1 MRIKHIDPSKLTIL
15 KRVILFPVFFLSV
28 VFLVFSFSPIVAWAA
43 APNQPSNLTATA
55 TSSSQI
61 DLSWTDNSTDETGFS
76 IERKTEAS
84 GTYAVIGSVG
94 PNVTTYSSKNLIQTT
109 TYYYRVRAKAGSTY
123 STYTDEVSAT
133 ALPMNPPSNLTATAT
148 SSSQIDLSWTDNSTD
163 ETAFSIERKT
173 GASGTYAVIGSVGP
187 NVTTYSSKNLIQ
199 TTTYYYR
206 VRAKAGSTYS
216 MYTDEVSATALPMN
230 LPSNLTAMV
239 VSSSQI
245 DLTWTDNSTDE
256 TAFSIER
263 KTGASGTYAVIGS
276 VGPNVTTYSSKN
288 LIQTTTYYYR
298 VRAKAGS
305 TYSTYTDEV
314 SATALPMNLPSNLTA
329 MVVSSSEIDL
339 TWTDNSTD
347 ETGFSIERKTGA
359 SGAYAVIGSVGS
371 SVTTYSSKNLIQT
384 TTYYY
389 RVRAKAGSTYSAY
402 TDEVSAAAL
411 PMNPPSGLTATA
423 VSSSQID
430 LSWTD
435 NSTDETGFSIE
446 RKTGASGAYAVIGS
460 VGSSVTTYSS
470 KNLIQTTTYYY
481 RVRAK
486 AGSTYSM
493 YTDEVSATA
502 LPMNLPSNLTAIV
515 VSSSQIDLSWSDNS
529 TDESGF
535 SIERKTGASGTYA
548 VIGTV
553 GPNVTTYS
561 SKNLNQTLT
570 YYYRVRAKAGST
582 YSAYTDEVS
591 ASTGADVTPP
601 TGSVVINSG
610 TAFTNSTTV
619 TLTLSS
625 TDIGSGVASM
635 QFSNDNVAWS
645 APESY
650 ATTKSWTL
658 STGDGAKTVYAKF
671 KDNANNWSIAIP
683 SNTITLDS
691 TPPLVTVT
699 SPAAGF
705 TNNKTPLLSYAF
717 SDGTVI
723 VKLDGVVV
731 SKVSG
736 NNLDSLP
743 DGQHIIRIE
752 SADAANNV
760 GFAEVNMTVDT
771 IAPAITITAPTAGY
785 INNKTPL
792 LNYTASEGTVVVKV
806 DGAVV
811 SKVSGTNLDT
821 LPDGPHIVRVES
833 TDAANNTGHAEVNF
847 TVDTMPPVLTISS
860 PVAGSTN
867 NNTPLLNY
875 TVSDGTVVVKVDG
888 TVVSKVS
895 GNNLDSL
902 PDGQHTIKVESTDA
916 ANNTGFAEV
925 AFTITI
931 ADSTP
936 PTTSL
941 LCIPSSPDGANGW
954 FKTIP
959 TITLT
964 SNESGTT
971 YYQWGSDAY
980 NFSRQTQEW
989 VSDGTPLNI
998 RGDDV
1003 GDWYT
1008 LPFSFSFYGTSYN
1021 KVFLSSNGLMSFESE
1036 NADYYDETGLSSRLA
1051 IAPLWDDLVTDTR
1064 VGDDIYAFQPD
1075 ADSIG
1080 FRWQAVTY
1088 GSDDDSN
1095 FEVILY
1101 RDGRIRFNYST
1112 QNGGLYGTIGI
1123 SKGDGINYSI
1133 AYDGDISATNHI
1145 SSIIFIPKEWN
1156 VYTVPFTT
1164 ISEENT
1170 LYYYS
1175 IDSSGN
1181 IEASKNQLFKVDVT
1195 APIVTITSPQAGFTN
1210 NKTPVLSYTLSGTT
1224 SISSVI
1230 VDGAMVNKTSGDTLD
1245 PLSEGSHSV
1254 RVDVVDYAGNAAFE
1268 AVFFMVVSFAPS
1280 VSIES
1285 PATGATNNNTP
1296 LLNYTVNYGTVTVK
1310 VDGVAVNKASGDY
1323 LDMLADG
1330 SHTVRVESVDASG
1343 ATNFAEVGFIVDIT
1357 PPMASSMPNFIRIA
1371 AGDTHSA
1378 AITSDGNMWWWGYM
1392 IEFGYRN
1399 AAMPSAIGAARSWT
1413 DISSGFE
1420 GSLALKSDGSLW
1432 GWGADP
1438 YINISN
1444 YNEFTPGRIGVEAD
1458 WTAMSAKG
1466 VFGLGATM
1474 LKNDGTLWGLGRG
1487 QTLRQIGSDANWV
1500 AVSNGE
1506 EHIVALKSDGSLWAW
1521 GNNEYGQLGDGSGA
1535 SQDTLIRIGSDTN
1548 WSAISAGVYHTVAL
1562 KSDGTL
1568 WAWGN
1573 NEYGQLGD
1581 GSGVDQDT
1589 PIRIGSDTN
1598 WSSISAGGYHAIA
1611 LKSDGSLWAWGNNEC
1626 DPHEGGQLG
1635 DGSQVDRYTPIRI
1648 GTDTNWSAISAG
1660 ECHTVAL
1667 KTDGSLWTWGV
1678 NWGNASNDYGYRGG
1692 WTRPH
1697 NIYSTDDAILISNGS
1712 ATTSATFVTLTL
1724 NAWDVTSGVAFMK
1737 FSNDGTTWSSPE
1749 PYAATRNWM
1758 LGSKNGTKTVYAM
1771 FQDAAGN
1778 WSSVYSASIL
1788 LDAGP
1793 TEVTITSP
1801 IAGFTQSKTPLLNF
1815 MINKGDTTN
1824 SVKVDGIVVNKVS
1837 GNTLDILDEGSHVVR
1852 VEAVDANGLM
1862 GYAEVS
1868 FTVDSVV
1875 PSVTITAPVA
1885 GITDTHKPILAYTV
1899 TEGTVV
1905 VKVDGVIVDKV
1916 SGNTLDPLVNGD
1928 HTVRVEAADIA
1939 GNIGAAEVTF
1949 NVASLAP
1956 TVTITSPTSG
1966 ISNNKTPTLTYR
1978 VSDGTVVVKVDG
1990 NMVNKVS
1997 GNMLDSLSDG
2007 SHIVRVEAVNSAN
2020 YSDYAE
2026 VTFTVDTVAPT
2037 VTISSPVSGVT
2048 NLDSQPLIYS
2058 VSDGSVTVKLDGAVV
2073 STVSGGTLDA
2083 LVDSDHTVRVEAR
2096 DIANN
2101 IGFAEVTFTVDSASA
2116 GNDDTNIY
2124 CMGTGTVLVS
2134 PSSFTNDIN
2143 VPSSNNDVWIASP
2156 LNNSTINSTKTIIKG
2171 AMDTTIP
2178 INTVSVIVTNNT
2190 GSTSYLAQVNGKYF
2204 AAQVSLSAG
2213 DNTITVTATDQNSG
2227 KHQASVSVTGTVQSN
2242 NVELQASPNIG
2253 IPTLKESGQ
2262 TLLDVSLMTSVS
2274 LTTTVESYAWDFNGS
2289 GTNQLTCY
2297 SHSNVNVSYEY
2308 VGLYLTTVTVN
2319 DTVGNRYME
2328 TKIMNVLDI
2337 TSTDALFKQIWNGMK
2352 NKLSSQDVE
2361 GAVSY
2366 ISNNGARAKYRNVFQ
2381 QLLPQLP
2388 AIAGNM
2394 KDVSLDY
2401 VSSDVA
2407 EYRINRTENVSG
2419 QTTEITYFIYFRKDE
2434 NGVWQLESF

>member
-1 MRIKHIDPSKLTIL
+1 MRNKHIGPCESAILT
-15 KRVILFPVFFLSV
+15 RAILFSVFFLAA
-28 VFLVFSFSPIVAWAA
+28 FLLVFSFAPTVVAAA
-43 APNQPSNLTATA
+43 APNPPSNITATVV
-55 TSSSQI
+55 SSSQI
-61 DLSWTDNSTDETGFS
+61 DLSWTDNSTDESGFS
-76 IERKTEAS
+76 IERKTGVS
-84 GTYAVIGSVG
+84 GTYAVIGSVGSNVTTYSSKNLIQTMTYYYRVRAKSGTTYSVYTDEVSATALPMNPPSGLAVMVVSSSQIDLSWTDNSTDESGFSIERKTGVSGTYAMIGSVG
-94 PNVTTYSSKNLIQTT
+94 PNVTTYSSKNLIQTM
-109 TYYYRVRAKAGSTY
+109 TYYYRMRAKSGSTY
-123 STYTDEVSAT
+123 SAYTDEVSAT
-133 ALPMNPPSNLTATAT
+133 ALPMNPPSGLTAMVV

-163 ETAFSIERKT
+163 ESGFSIERKTGVSGTYAVIGSVGSNVTTYSSKNLIQTMTYYYRVRAKSGSTYSAYTDEVSATALPMNPPSGLTVMVVSSSQIDLSWTDNSTDESGFSIERKT

-199 TTTYYYR
+199 TMTYYYR
-206 VRAKAGSTYS
+206 VRAKSGSTYS
-216 MYTDEVSATALPMN
+216 AYTDEVSATALPMN
-230 LPSNLTAMV
+230 
-239 VSSSQI
+239 
-245 DLTWTDNSTDE
+245 
-256 TAFSIER
+256 
-263 KTGASGTYAVIGS
+263 
-276 VGPNVTTYSSKN
+276 
-288 LIQTTTYYYR
+288 
-298 VRAKAGS
+298 
-305 TYSTYTDEV
+305 
-314 SATALPMNLPSNLTA
+314 
-329 MVVSSSEIDL
+329 
-339 TWTDNSTD
+339 
-347 ETGFSIERKTGA
+347 
-359 SGAYAVIGSVGS
+359 
-371 SVTTYSSKNLIQT
+371 
-384 TTYYY
+384 
-389 RVRAKAGSTYSAY
+389 
-402 TDEVSAAAL
+402 
-411 PMNPPSGLTATA
+411 PPSGLTAMV

-435 NSTDETGFSIE
+435 NSTDESGFSIE
-446 RKTGASGAYAVIGS
+446 RKTGVSGTYAVIGS
-460 VGSSVTTYSS
+460 VGSNVTTYSS
-470 KNLIQTTTYYY
+470 KNLIQTMTYYY

-486 AGSTYSM
+486 SGTTYSV
-493 YTDEVSATA
+493 YTDEV
-502 LPMNLPSNLTAIV
+502 N
-515 VSSSQIDLSWSDNS
+515 
-529 TDESGF
+529 
-535 SIERKTGASGTYA
+535 
-548 VIGTV
+548 
-553 GPNVTTYS
+553 
-561 SKNLNQTLT
+561 
-570 YYYRVRAKAGST
+570 
-582 YSAYTDEVS
+582 

-601 TGSVVINSG
+601 TGSVLING
-610 TAFTNSTTV
+610 GAAFTNSTTV
-619 TLTLSS
+619 TLTLSA
-625 TDIGSGVASM
+625 TDSGSGVASM
-635 QFSNDNVAWS
+635 QFSNDGSTWS
-645 APESY
+645 TPEVY
-650 ATTKSWTL
+650 TTSKSWTMT
-658 STGDGAKTVYAKF
+658 TGDGAKTVYAKF
-671 KDNANNWSIAIP
+671 KDNANNWSNAIP
-683 SNTITLDS
+683 SNTITLDA
-691 TPPLVTVT
+691 TPPLVTIT

-705 TNNKTPLLSYAF
+705 TNNKTPLLNYAV
-717 SDGTVI
+717 SDGTVVI
-723 VKLDGVVV
+723 KLDSIVV

-743 DGQHIIRIE
+743 DGQH
-752 SADAANNV
+752 
-760 GFAEVNMTVDT
+760 T
-771 IAPAITITAPTAGY
+771 I
-785 INNKTPL
+785 
-792 LNYTASEGTVVVKV
+792 
-806 DGAVV
+806 
-811 SKVSGTNLDT
+811 
-821 LPDGPHIVRVES
+821 RVES
-833 TDAANNTGHAEVNF
+833 TDAANNIGFADVNI
-847 TVDTMPPVLTISS
+847 TVDTISPTVSIAS
-860 PVAGSTN
+860 PAPGPIN
-867 NNTPLLNY
+867 NRTPLLTY
-875 TVSDGTVVVKVDG
+875 TVSEGTVVVRLDG
-888 TVVSKVS
+888 VFVSKVS

-902 PDGQHTIKVESTDA
+902 PDGQHTIKVESKDA

-925 AFTITI
+925 TFTITT
-931 ADSTP
+931 ADTIS

-941 LCIPSSPDGANGW
+941 SSTPSSPDGANGW
-954 FKTIP
+954 FKTMP
-959 TITLT
+959 TIALT

-971 YYQWGSDAY
+971 YYQWGSGAY

-1064 VGDDIYAFQPD
+1064 ASDDIYVFQPD

-1080 FRWQAVTY
+1080 FRWQALTY
-1088 GSDDDSN
+1088 DGDDDSN

-1133 AYDGDISATNHI
+1133 AYDGDISATNYI
-1145 SSIIFIPKEWN
+1145 GSIIFTPNEWN
-1156 VYTVPFTT
+1156 VYTGPYTAM
-1164 ISEENT
+1164 IGENT

-1175 IDSSGN
+1175 IDSTGN
-1181 IEASKNQLFKVDVT
+1181 VEATKNRVFKVDATMPV
-1195 APIVTITSPQAGFTN
+1195 VTIASPLAGFTN
-1210 NKTPVLSYTLSGTT
+1210 NTTPMLSYTLNKVT
-1224 SISSVI
+1224 STNVVL
-1230 VDGAMVNKTSGDTLD
+1230 VDGATVNKTSGDTLG
-1245 PLSEGSHSV
+1245 PLSEGPHTV

-1343 ATNFAEVGFIVDIT
+1343 ATTFAEVSFIVDIT
-1357 PPMASSMPNFIRIA
+1357 PPMASSMMNFIRIA
-1371 AGDTHSA
+1371 AGDSHSA

-1432 GWGADP
+1432 GWGVDP

-1444 YNEFTPGRIGVEAD
+1444 YHEFTPGRIGAEAD
-1458 WTAMSAKG
+1458 WTAISAKG

-1474 LKNDGTLWGLGRG
+1474 LKNDGTLWGLGRR

-1626 DPHEGGQLG
+1626 DPNGGGQLG
-1635 DGSQVDRYTPIRI
+1635 DGSQVDRYAPIRI

-1697 NIYSTDDAILISNGS
+1697 NIFSTDDAILISNGS
-1712 ATTSATFVTLTL
+1712 AWTSVTSVTLTL
-1724 NAWDVTSGVAFMK
+1724 NAWDVTSGTAFMK

-1793 TEVTITSP
+1793 TEVAITSP
-1801 IAGFTQSKTPLLNF
+1801 SAGFTQSNKPMIGFT
-1815 MINKGDTTN
+1815 INKGDTMTT
-1824 SVKVDGIVVNKVS
+1824 VFVDNVVVNKSS
-1837 GNTLDILDEGSHVVR
+1837 GDTLDMLGEGSHIVR

-1868 FTVDSVV
+1868 FTVDSVI
-1875 PSVTITAPVA
+1875 PSVTITSPIV
-1885 GITDTHKPILAYTV
+1885 GISDTHKLFLAYTV

-1905 VKVDGVIVDKV
+1905 VKVDGVIVNKV
-1916 SGNTLDPLVNGD
+1916 SGDALEPLANGD

-1949 NVASLAP
+1949 TVASLAP

-1990 NMVNKVS
+1990 ATVNKVS

-2007 SHIVRVEAVNSAN
+2007 SHIVRVEATNTSN
-2020 YSDYAE
+2020 YTEFAE
-2026 VTFTVDTVAPT
+2026 VTFTIDATPPSVS
-2037 VTISSPVSGVT
+2037 ISSPVPGVT
-2048 NLDSQPLIYS
+2048 DLDTQPLIYS
-2058 VSDGSVTVKLDGAVV
+2058 VSDGSITVKLDGSVV

-2083 LVDSDHTVRVEAR
+2083 LADGSHTVRVEAK
-2096 DIANN
+2096 DTVNN
-2101 IGFAEVTFTVDSASA
+2101 IGFDEVTFTVDTESA
-2116 GNDDTNIY
+2116 GNDDTNVY
-2124 CMGTGTVLVS
+2124 CMGTGTVLVG
-2134 PSSFTNDIN
+2134 PSAFTNSIS

-2156 LNNSTINSTKTIIKG
+2156 LNYSTINSTKTIIKG
-2171 AMDTTIP
+2171 AMDMTIP
-2178 INTVSVIVTNNT
+2178 VNTVSVLVTNST

-2204 AAQVSLSAG
+2204 AAQVTLFTG
-2213 DNTITVTATDQNSG
+2213 DNNIMVTSTDQNSG
-2227 KHQASVSVTGTVQSN
+2227 QHQATVVVIGAALPESVQ
-2242 NVELQASPNIG
+2242 LLASPNVG
-2253 IPTLKESGQ
+2253 IPTLNASGQ
-2262 TLLDVSLMTSVS
+2262 TLLDVALLTNISLENPVKN
-2274 LTTTVESYAWDFNGS
+2274 YAWDFNGS
-2289 GTNQLTCY
+2289 STNSLMCY
-2297 SHSNVNVSYEY
+2297 SHSNVTASYQQ
-2308 VGLYLTTVTVN
+2308 VGLYLSTVTVTDSAGN
-2319 DTVGNRYME
+2319 KYKATVIVNVVDATEMTSAFKTIWNRAE
-2328 TKIMNVLDI
+2328 TALIAGDVETALNEVVDSKKDLYRNMFTQLGISNIQSLLA
-2337 TSTDALFKQIWNGMK
+2337 TSTDIEL
-2352 NKLSSQDVE
+2352 E
-2361 GAVSY
+2361 SY
-2366 ISNNGARAKYRNVFQ
+2366 SGNTAECGVIRQESDGIFSYPIGFAKV
-2381 QLLPQLP
+2381 
-2388 AIAGNM
+2388 
-2394 KDVSLDY
+2394 
-2401 VSSDVA
+2401 
-2407 EYRINRTENVSG
+2407 T
-2419 QTTEITYFIYFRKDE
+2419 
-2434 NGVWQLESF
+2434 NGVWKIRGF